1 MRQFAEKIKK
11 IVTRELPAGFKFD
24 LVAPPDSAL
33 GDLTLPCFA
42 LVKILKQSPIQVAE
56 DLRQKLAGNAEL
68 KNMVADIK
76 AEGGYLNFYLRSDA
90 LAKEVLG
97 EIFKK
102 KEKYG
107 AKDLGK
113 KKRVMVEYVSPNSN
127 KPLHLGHIRNALLGE
142 AVSNILEA
150 RGHKVV
156 RASLVNDRGIHICK
170 SMLAYKYW
178 GKSDS
183 PEKSGI
189 KSDHF
194 VVKYY
199 TMFGERAKQNPEL
212 EGEAQEMLKLWEAGD
227 KNTFALWKKMNA
239 WVYKGWRA
247 TYGTLGVKF
256 DVLNYESKLYKKG
269 KEIISR
275 GEQEKV
281 FMADEKGNI
290 VAKFSDLPDKVVLRA
305 DGTAVYATTDLYLA
319 KERFDKCNIDKLI
332 YVVGV
337 EQDLHFRQLFQIFSR
352 LGFDF
357 ADKVYHLNY
366 SLVHL
371 PEGRLK
377 SREGTKVD
385 ADEIVEKLSALA
397 AEEIKNRYETL
408 LSPREISRRAKII
421 ALGALKFYIVS
432 IKPDSAINFN
442 PKESLNFTGK
452 TGPYLQYVYAR
463 INSIFKKASKYRN
476 NKTRIDFSLL
486 NTAIDKKLIVNL
498 AEFPEV
504 LSGAA
509 ENLNPA
515 ELANY
520 LYNLAQDFSGFY
532 ESEKIL
538 KAERDVAAVR
548 LALISAV
555 KIVLE
560 RGLALLG
567 IKTLEEM

>member
-1 MRQFAEKIKK
+1 
-11 IVTRELPAGFKFD
+11 
-24 LVAPPDSAL
+24 
-33 GDLTLPCFA
+33 
-42 LVKILKQSPIQVAE
+42 
-56 DLRQKLAGNAEL
+56 
-68 KNMVADIK
+68 
-76 AEGGYLNFYLRSDA
+76 
-90 LAKEVLG
+90 
-97 EIFKK
+97 
-102 KEKYG
+102 
-107 AKDLGK
+107 
-113 KKRVMVEYVSPNSN
+113 
-127 KPLHLGHIRNALLGE
+127 
-142 AVSNILEA
+142 
-150 RGHKVV
+150 
-156 RASLVNDRGIHICK
+156 
-170 SMLAYKYW
+170 
-178 GKSDS
+178 
-183 PEKSGI
+183 
-189 KSDHF
+189 
-194 VVKYY
+194 
-199 TMFGERAKQNPEL
+199 
-212 EGEAQEMLKLWEAGD
+212 
-227 KNTFALWKKMNA
+227 
-239 WVYKGWRA
+239 
-247 TYGTLGVKF
+247 
-256 DVLNYESKLYKKG
+256 
-269 KEIISR
+269 
-275 GEQEKV
+275 
-281 FMADEKGNI
+281 
-290 VAKFSDLPDKVVLRA
+290 
-305 DGTAVYATTDLYLA
+305 
-319 KERFDKCNIDKLI
+319 
-332 YVVGV
+332 
-337 EQDLHFRQLFQIFSR
+337 
-352 LGFDF
+352 
-357 ADKVYHLNY
+357 
-366 SLVHL
+366 VHL